1 MEISGHGGANELTRL
16 LLGAQATDRAGDA
29 RPVDQAPGNDQ
40 VALSDRAKELKR
52 IKALV
57 DAPGVAQAARAA
69 RVEGIKA
76 AIEAGTYRVESRAVA
91 DALIRDRLTEA
102 LL

>member
-1 MEISGHGGANELTRL
+1 MEISGHGGANELSRL
-16 LLGAQATDRAGDA
+16 LLGAQAADRPGEAKPA
-29 RPVDQAPGNDQ
+29 SQAPGNDQ
-40 VALSDRAKELKR
+40 VALSDRAKELQR
-52 IKALV
+52 IKAIAE
-57 DAPGVAQAARAA
+57 APDVASAARAA

-76 AIEAGTYRVESRAVA
+76 AIEAGTYQVDSRAVA